1 MSQTEPQQLE
11 QVEQD
16 AQETKP
22 NSKFKQRMIGALV
35 LIALVVIFIPML
47 FKKQQE
53 PELPQVEVQSRSMPE
68 PTAIQEYPVKEVA
81 VVAPKPVQQEQKQEV
96 LADKEHKLPPN
107 LLDVAASH
115 LSDKPANTKP
125 LITEPEKVQEKP
137 EKPEKPDK
145 PTAVKKDEQL
155 GIDSNNLPLS
165 WSIQLASVQSLEGA
179 NKLRDKYRD
188 KGYKAYVRS
197 DNKLYK
203 VQIGPMLRRNDAAQ
217 ICSKIKQKDQQDCF
231 VVRFEPEKAYQ

>member
-1 MSQTEPQQLE
+1 
-11 QVEQD
+11 
-16 AQETKP
+16 
-22 NSKFKQRMIGALV
+22 
-35 LIALVVIFIPML
+35 ML

-53 PELPQVEVQSRSMPE
+53 PELPQVEVQSRPMPE
-68 PTAIQEYPVKEVA
+68 PTTIQDYPVKEVA
-81 VVAPKPVQQEQKQEV
+81 VVAPKPAQQEQEQKQEV
-96 LADKEHKLPPN
+96 LADKEHKLQPN

-115 LSDKPANTKP
+115 LSDKQTVTKP
-125 LITEPEKVQEKP
+125 LITEPEKVQEKS
-137 EKPEKPDK
+137 EKPEKSETPDK
-145 PTAVKKDEQL
+145 PAAVKKDEQL